1 MMDQFLALTIIGV
14 AILII
19 GFVLYIVKIRG
30 AGLLILLGAL
40 WLFTMALYY
49 GLSYA
54 GIYGET
60 HIVNNLIGVLILVVG
75 SLATLQ
81 YLKKAKKP
89 QAR

>member
-1 MMDQFLALTIIGV
+1 MDQFLALTIMGV
-14 AILII
+14 VILVI

-54 GIYGET
+54 GIYGKP
-60 HIVNNLIGVLILVVG
+60 HIANNLIGILILVVG
-75 SLATLQ
+75 SLAALQ